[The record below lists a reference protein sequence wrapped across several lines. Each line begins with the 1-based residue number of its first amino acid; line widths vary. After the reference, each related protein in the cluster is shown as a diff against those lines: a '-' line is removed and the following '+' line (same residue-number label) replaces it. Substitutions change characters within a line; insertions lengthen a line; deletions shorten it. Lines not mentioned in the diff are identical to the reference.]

1 MGDDV
6 RVTLN
11 KESEVTLRDPLAWLS
26 LVVAI
31 VAVVISGAVGIF
43 TYLSN
48 SSIGKVQPL
57 QPSGYTIIRASG
69 ESRGPSDRLV
79 LPLAWKSDSG
89 KSVLISRP
97 RLILHELDQNGDRNG
112 SKKYFLLE
120 GEYDGTSAQALSVTP
135 EYKNS
140 LTLEPHS
147 VNTNLLVFR
156 VQDFWDESSENYEFQ
171 FHHDRDYHMEVE
183 FLQTPGER
191 ENVWEEEEQRRVE
204 PLFEQRKF
212 DVNLSVTE
220 LRPGEHSYYSIDE
233 LDGKV

>member
-11 KESEVTLRDPLAWLS
+11 KESEVTLRDPLAKLS
-26 LVVAI
+26 LGVASI
-31 VAVVISGAVGIF
+31 AVFISAAAVVI

-48 SSIGKVQPL
+48 SSIGEVQPL
-57 QPSGYTIIRASG
+57 QPSGYAVIRASS
-69 ESRGPSDRLV
+69 EVIGPSDRLV
-79 LPLAWKSDSG
+79 LPLAWESNSG
-89 KSVLISRP
+89 KPVLISRP
-97 RLILHELDQNGDRNG
+97 RLILHELSENGDRNG
-112 SKKYFLLE
+112 SKEYFLLE
-120 GEYDGTSAQALSVTP
+120 GEYEDTSAQALSVTP

-140 LTLEPHS
+140 LILEPHS

-156 VQDFWDESSENYEFQ
+156 VQDFWDESSDNYEFQ
-171 FHHDRDYHMEVE
+171 FHHDRDYHMEIE

-191 ENVWEEEEQRRVE
+191 ENFWEEGERRRVE

-212 DVNLSVTE
+212 DVPSSVTE
-220 LRPGEHSYYSIDE
+220 LRPGEDSYYSIDE